1 MERQFSWRLFT
12 YWLQKLN
19 DTNFLLTLDKAIEH
33 MNFEIENNTNYSVV
47 SSHVDKLNA
56 ANAPDLKSAVI
67 TLNKNAV
74 SNIII
79 DLSKTNYCDSSG
91 LSAVLTANRL
101 CKNSNG
107 QFVLCGLQP
116 NVAKMIQIA
125 QLDRVLNIQEDL
137 SKAVKELL

>member
-1 MERQFSWRLFT
+1 MS
-12 YWLQKLN
+12 
-19 DTNFLLTLDKAIEH
+19 KAINK

-47 SSHVDKLNA
+47 SSKVDKLNA
-56 ANAPDLKSAVI
+56 VNAPDLKSAVV
-67 TLNKNAV
+67 TLNKNSV

-79 DLSKTNYCDSSG
+79 DLSGTTYCDSSG
-91 LSAVLTANRL
+91 LSALLTANRL

-125 QLDRVLNIQEDL
+125 QLDRVLNIQDDL
-137 SKAVKELL
+137 TKAVKELL